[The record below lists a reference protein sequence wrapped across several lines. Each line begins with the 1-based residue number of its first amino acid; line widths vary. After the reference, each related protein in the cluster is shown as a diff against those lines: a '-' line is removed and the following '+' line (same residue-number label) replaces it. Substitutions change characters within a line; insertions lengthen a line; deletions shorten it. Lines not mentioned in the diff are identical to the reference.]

1 MAKMKDY
8 QIFRCP
14 YCACEYFDRTAC
26 KGKKVGNP
34 MMKCPD
40 CGKESYRSS
49 ILEPALIDGKRYFD
63 IKFSSAYGNF
73 RIGIILI
80 YAIFLFFI
88 LIKKNLTMSLCMVA
102 VAVVIYAAYLVIRL
116 IHRQTVLRSD
126 EYRTQIAYS
135 LKRLSDPAYAKM
147 VTKSQGIDPGSVYY
161 YELHEHKQ

>member
-14 YCACEYFDRTAC
+14 YCSCEYFDRTAR

-40 CGKESYRSS
+40 CGKESYRST

-63 IKFSSAYGNF
+63 IRFTSAYGNF

-80 YAIFLFFI
+80 YAVFLFFI
-88 LIKKNLTMSLCMVA
+88 LVKKNLTMSLCMVA
-102 VAVVIYAAYLVIRL
+102 AAVVIYVIYLVIRL
-116 IHRQTVLRSD
+116 IHRRMVLRSE
-126 EYRTQIAYS
+126 EYRTEIAHS
-135 LKRLSDPAYAKM
+135 MKRLSDPAYAKM
-147 VTKSQGIDPGSVYY
+147 VTDTQGMAPGSVYY
-161 YELHEHKQ
+161 YELHERKQ